1 MVSVYAGV
9 AIHAFFSVTFAVGAV
24 TGAAIKSMGGQ
35 ATLLKNAGWP
45 GLIEIP
51 EDAFNDDILSCRYIN
66 LDTLLIYPGK
76 MTMLPRR

>member
-1 MVSVYAGV
+1 
-9 AIHAFFSVTFAVGAV
+9 
-24 TGAAIKSMGGQ
+24 MGGQ